1 MTPEEIAVEISR
13 KNRDM
18 LCAWNG
24 TQRMSQ
30 EEVLALMDEAA
41 MRGFRF
47 GSDVALSMVQASLL
61 LRLARAVDANEA
73 EAGAKDKPGR

>member
-1 MTPEEIAVEISR
+1 MTPEEIAVEISK

-18 LCAWNG
+18 LCTWSGA
-24 TQRMSQ
+24 QRMTQ
-30 EEVLALMDEAA
+30 DEILALMDEAA

-61 LRLARAVDANEA
+61 LRLARAIDAKEM
-73 EAGAKDKPGR
+73 EAGVKNKPG

>member
-1 MTPEEIAVEISR
+1 MTPEEIAVEISK

-18 LCAWNG
+18 LCTWNS

-30 EEVLALMDEAA
+30 EEILTLMDEAA

-61 LRLARAVDANEA
+61 LRLARVIDAKET
-73 EAGAKDKPGR
+73 EAGAKNKPE